1 MPHQGWIQLHRKIM
15 ESETFERLN
24 AIQKLIA
31 IYILL
36 NANHADNIWH
46 DKYKKMSVVVKRGQL
61 VLSRK
66 TIVEDW
72 FHNDP
77 LVTEQKVRTTLNK
90 LCKLHFLTKT
100 STKLYTVITVVKYD
114 DYQNTNDEVNQDI
127 NQALTKHQPS
137 TNQALTTNNNDN
149 NVNNDN
155 NDKKGNIYCQSSN
168 EFRLASYLFKW
179 IKQNNPKAKEP
190 NLQKWSKTF
199 DLMMRIDKRSL
210 EEIKQVIQWCQKDT
224 FWYKNILS
232 VDKLRKQ
239 YDRLLLLMQD
249 SKPKPKTNNS
259 IPDNVQSGLDLVE
272 QIRREEAENAR
283 KRNE

>member
-36 NANHADNIWH
+36 NANHADNVWH
-46 DKYKKMSVVVKRGQL
+46 DKYKKVSVVVKRGQL

-72 FHNDP
+72 FNNDP

-114 DYQNTNDEVNQDI
+114 DYQNTQDEVNQDI

-155 NDKKGNIYCQSSN
+155 NDKKRNIYCQNSN

-232 VDKLRKQ
+232 ADKLRKQ

-249 SKPKPKTNNS
+249 SKPKPKINNS